1 MLHQVAAFMLNLSL
15 TAGPASPSQAFV
27 SGECISDGHHLVD
40 SVVLP
45 GGGKVETV
53 ASESSLSVNFY
64 MRDDLVLSAV
74 ERDGEAVAELTEVGL
89 ALGPE
94 RAAELIAELEAAL
107 PDIMA
112 GDRCTDPL
120 STKTDEKLKC
130 GLIGVGVG
138 LLTNFFCPGPCAA
151 AAGTT
156 TKLVCD
162 YIVDKACEQNSKGC

>member
-1 MLHQVAAFMLNLSL
+1 MLHQVAVFMFNLSL

-27 SGECISDGHHLVD
+27 SGECISDGNHLVD

-64 MRDDLVLSAV
+64 TRDDLVLSAV

-94 RAAELIAELEAAL
+94 RAAELIAEIEAAL